1 MKIPEYNVGDV
12 VRIKKDLYKCESQCG
27 VVSGMEQFGGLTT
40 RITNRYWVINHNPPQ
55 YIYYIEADNEVFA
68 WDYPLFEDRCA
79 TLG

>member
-12 VRIKKDLYKCESQCG
+12 VRIKQDLCKCESQCG
-27 VVSGMEQFGGLTT
+27 VVPAMEKFGGLTT
-40 RITNRYWVINHNPPQ
+40 RITTRYWSINYNPPQ

-68 WDYPLFEDRCA
+68 WDYPLFENMCA

>member
-27 VVSGMEQFGGLTT
+27 VASGMEQFGGLTT
-40 RITNRYWVINHNPPQ
+40 RITTRYWVDAHNPPQ
-55 YIYYIEADNEVFA
+55 YFYYIEADNEVFA
-68 WDYPLFEDRCA
+68 WDYPLFENMCA